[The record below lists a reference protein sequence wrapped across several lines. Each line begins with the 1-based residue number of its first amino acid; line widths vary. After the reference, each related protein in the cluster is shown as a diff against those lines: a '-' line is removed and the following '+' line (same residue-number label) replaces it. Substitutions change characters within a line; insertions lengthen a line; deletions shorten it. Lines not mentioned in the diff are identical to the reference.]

1 MDLISKENNLY
12 KGLKKYGFTD
22 FPSQG
27 NRVLYYK
34 ENNIEFAITIKKS
47 NPYKKDKYG
56 VANDKETVLKIE
68 QFK

>member
-1 MDLISKENNLY
+1 MNLISKDNELY

-47 NPYKKDKYG
+47 NPYKKYKYG
-56 VANDKETVLKIE
+56 VANDKEKVLKIE
-68 QFK
+68 HFK

>member
-1 MDLISKENNLY
+1 MNLISKDNELY

-56 VANDKETVLKIE
+56 EPTTKK
-68 QFK
+68 QF